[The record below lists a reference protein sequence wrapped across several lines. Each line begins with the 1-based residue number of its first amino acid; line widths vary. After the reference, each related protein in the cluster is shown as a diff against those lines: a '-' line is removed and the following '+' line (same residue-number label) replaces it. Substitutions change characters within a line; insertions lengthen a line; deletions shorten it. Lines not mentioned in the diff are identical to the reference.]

1 MDETNTMNTNNN
13 QHIPW
18 YKDSWIWYGA
28 GTLIIVVI
36 VLLVVFLPKN
46 SLRDNDDQTINEGQ
60 NSLVMQPIV
69 RDNYTYKFEDV
80 KWVFES
86 VESADGSQKTKV
98 NFMFENFSRNE
109 GSFVTFGNPY
119 KLGTYNGECVS
130 VDTLIYDTNVH
141 KGIPLAYAECTNVG
155 GGQQFVVFQEGE
167 NVVAKTR
174 PLYQEI
180 EGDTPVEFFNLYT
193 INLTEVVQ

>member
-80 KWVFES
+80 KWVF
-86 VESADGSQKTKV
+86 
-98 NFMFENFSRNE
+98 
-109 GSFVTFGNPY
+109 
-119 KLGTYNGECVS
+119 
-130 VDTLIYDTNVH
+130 
-141 KGIPLAYAECTNVG
+141 
-155 GGQQFVVFQEGE
+155 
-167 NVVAKTR
+167 
-174 PLYQEI
+174 
-180 EGDTPVEFFNLYT
+180 
-193 INLTEVVQ
+193 